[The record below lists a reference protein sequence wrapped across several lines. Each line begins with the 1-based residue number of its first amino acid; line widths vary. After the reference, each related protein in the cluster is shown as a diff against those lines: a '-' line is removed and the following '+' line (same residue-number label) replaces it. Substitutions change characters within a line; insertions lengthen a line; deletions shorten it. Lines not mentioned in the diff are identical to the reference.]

1 LNEYFEIYGIE
12 MMKFSFQDITTI
24 EDEYFQKLS
33 KNIVERSKMDL
44 LEYTY
49 IEKMDFLNGI
59 HEDLE
64 VEKNFEEAK
73 VYIK

>member
-1 LNEYFEIYGIE
+1 

-59 HEDLE
+59 REDLE